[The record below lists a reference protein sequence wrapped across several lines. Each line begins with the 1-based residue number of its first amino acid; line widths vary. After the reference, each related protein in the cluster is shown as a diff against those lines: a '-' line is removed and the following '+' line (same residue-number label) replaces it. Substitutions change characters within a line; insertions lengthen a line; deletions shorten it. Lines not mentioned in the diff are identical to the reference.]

1 MSRALPKYN
10 KRRVGLAGGAAAV
23 ALTGAVIAGT
33 ALAGESSDGGGADAR
48 TLAGPGTISCPDVA
62 SQLPAVPA
70 SAQAEVTRNLA
81 LLDQQI
87 AEANKRL
94 VDTVGQGGPNFVQ
107 NAILGPLEDKRIATV
122 NRIATAIGRTADR
135 PAGLDSLAACSLDA
149 QGDPAAPG
157 QEETGGAGTA
167 APPAEDAGG
176 DTGAGGGDAGAG
188 QGGDASGAGTISC
201 PDVASQLPAVPA
213 SAQAEVTRNLALLDQ
228 QIAEANKR
236 LVDTV
241 GQGGPNFVQNAILGP
256 LEDKRIATVNRIA
269 TAIGRTADRP
279 AGLDSLAAC
288 SLDAQGDPAAPGQ
301 EETGGAGTAA
311 PPAEDAGGDTGA
323 GGGDAGAGQGGD
335 ASGAGTI
342 SCPDVASQLPAVPAS
357 AQAEVTRNLALL
369 DQQIAEANKRLVD
382 TVGQGGPNFVQN
394 AILGPLED
402 KRIATVNRIATAIGR
417 TADRPAGLDSLAAC
431 TLTK

>member
-269 TAIGRTADRP
+269 TAIGRTA
-279 AGLDSLAAC
+279 
-288 SLDAQGDPAAPGQ
+288 
-301 EETGGAGTAA
+301 E
-311 PPAEDAGGDTGA
+311 
-323 GGGDAGAGQGGD
+323 
-335 ASGAGTI
+335 
-342 SCPDVASQLPAVPAS
+342 
-357 AQAEVTRNLALL
+357 
-369 DQQIAEANKRLVD
+369 
-382 TVGQGGPNFVQN
+382 
-394 AILGPLED
+394 
-402 KRIATVNRIATAIGR
+402 
-417 TADRPAGLDSLAAC
+417 RPAGLDSLAAC

>member
-33 ALAGESSDGGGADAR
+33 ALAGESSEGDGADAR
-48 TLAGPGTISCPDVA
+48 TLAGPGTVSCPDVA
-62 SQLPAVPA
+62 SQLPAIPA
-70 SAQAEVTRNLA
+70 SAQAEVDRNLA

-87 AEANKRL
+87 TEANKRL

-107 NAILGPLEDKRIATV
+107 NAILGPLEDKRVATV

-157 QEETGGAGTA
+157 LEETGGTETS
-167 APPAEDAGG
+167 APPAG
-176 DTGAGGGDAGAG
+176 DVGGDAGAG
-188 QGGDASGAGTISC
+188 QDGDASGVGTISC
-201 PDVASQLPAVPA
+201 PDVAPQLPAIPA
-213 SAQAEVTRNLALLDQ
+213 SAQAEVDRNLALLDQ
-228 QIAEANKR
+228 QITEANKR

-256 LEDKRIATVNRIA
+256 LEDKRV
-269 TAIGRTADRP
+269 
-279 AGLDSLAAC
+279 
-288 SLDAQGDPAAPGQ
+288 
-301 EETGGAGTAA
+301 
-311 PPAEDAGGDTGA
+311 
-323 GGGDAGAGQGGD
+323 
-335 ASGAGTI
+335 
-342 SCPDVASQLPAVPAS
+342 
-357 AQAEVTRNLALL
+357 
-369 DQQIAEANKRLVD
+369 
-382 TVGQGGPNFVQN
+382 
-394 AILGPLED
+394 
-402 KRIATVNRIATAIGR
+402 ATVNRIATAIGR

>member
-10 KRRVGLAGGAAAV
+10 KRRVGLACGAAAV

-33 ALAGESSDGGGADAR
+33 ALAGESSDRGGADAR

-122 NRIATAIGRTADR
+122 NRIATAIGRTAER
-135 PAGLDSLAACSLDA
+135 PAGLDSLAPCSLDA
-149 QGDPAAPG
+149 QGGPAAPG

-188 QGGDASGAGTISC
+188 QGGDATGAGTISC

-269 TAIGRTADRP
+269 TAIGRTA
-279 AGLDSLAAC
+279 
-288 SLDAQGDPAAPGQ
+288 
-301 EETGGAGTAA
+301 E
-311 PPAEDAGGDTGA
+311 
-323 GGGDAGAGQGGD
+323 
-335 ASGAGTI
+335 
-342 SCPDVASQLPAVPAS
+342 
-357 AQAEVTRNLALL
+357 
-369 DQQIAEANKRLVD
+369 
-382 TVGQGGPNFVQN
+382 
-394 AILGPLED
+394 
-402 KRIATVNRIATAIGR
+402 
-417 TADRPAGLDSLAAC
+417 RPAGLDSLAAC

>member
-33 ALAGESSDGGGADAR
+33 ALAGESSDGGGADVR

-122 NRIATAIGRTADR
+122 NRIATAIGRTAER
-135 PAGLDSLAACSLDA
+135 PAGLDSLASCSLDA
-149 QGDPAAPG
+149 QGGPAAPG

-167 APPAEDAGG
+167 APPADDAGG

-188 QGGDASGAGTISC
+188 QGGDATGAGTISC

-269 TAIGRTADRP
+269 TAIGRTA
-279 AGLDSLAAC
+279 
-288 SLDAQGDPAAPGQ
+288 
-301 EETGGAGTAA
+301 E
-311 PPAEDAGGDTGA
+311 
-323 GGGDAGAGQGGD
+323 
-335 ASGAGTI
+335 
-342 SCPDVASQLPAVPAS
+342 
-357 AQAEVTRNLALL
+357 
-369 DQQIAEANKRLVD
+369 
-382 TVGQGGPNFVQN
+382 
-394 AILGPLED
+394 
-402 KRIATVNRIATAIGR
+402 
-417 TADRPAGLDSLAAC
+417 RPAGLDSLAAC

>member
-135 PAGLDSLAACSLDA
+135 PAGLDSLAPCSLDA
-149 QGDPAAPG
+149 QGGPAAPG
-157 QEETGGAGTA
+157 EEETGGAGAA

-188 QGGDASGAGTISC
+188 QGGDATGAGT
-201 PDVASQLPAVPA
+201 V
-213 SAQAEVTRNLALLDQ
+213 
-228 QIAEANKR
+228 
-236 LVDTV
+236 
-241 GQGGPNFVQNAILGP
+241 
-256 LEDKRIATVNRIA
+256 
-269 TAIGRTADRP
+269 
-279 AGLDSLAAC
+279 
-288 SLDAQGDPAAPGQ
+288 
-301 EETGGAGTAA
+301 
-311 PPAEDAGGDTGA
+311 
-323 GGGDAGAGQGGD
+323 
-335 ASGAGTI
+335 